1 MTALFRM
8 SYTMLNKS
16 VKSKHLCFVPNLRG
30 KVFSLSIFSII
41 DVRLYYMT
49 FIILSFCPILSFFF
63 LIFCYKMCVGF
74 CKIPILFMH
83 QLGWFCFFSFHCV
96 AQLWGYHTGLYKNYN
111 ILLTSLVFLGSDP
124 HGFLCRD
131 VLSSGLHKLKHFKE
145 TERILGWY
153 LFW

>member
-1 MTALFRM
+1 M

-49 FIILSFCPILSFFF
+49 FIILSFCPILSFVFF

-83 QLGWFCFFSFHCV
+83 QLGWFCFFSFHFSNEPYYIDWCLHIELFLLSMNKSYMV
-96 AQLWGYHTGLYKNYN
+96 LYPAFEFC
-111 ILLTSLVFLGSDP
+111 LV
-124 HGFLCRD
+124 
-131 VLSSGLHKLKHFKE
+131 VLYQYSSG
-145 TERILGWY
+145 IL
-153 LFW
+153 FHR